1 MLDAKTG
8 APLAGV
14 MVEVQR
20 SGHSART
27 DEQGGFVL
35 PGVPAGRQA
44 LFVSTIGYALARPVV
59 DVRAGADADVTVPL
73 AEGTGAYTERV
84 TVTGNASPVPS
95 RQLRCSRRSAA
106 RVSRACAPCSS
117 TIRCAPCRRCRAS
130 PPTTTSAAT
139 SRYAVLGFGQVG
151 LSIDGVATPWLLHNF
166 EETED
171 SGSLAILNSDILDHV
186 TLSSGSYPQRYGDR
200 TGAWLDST
208 IREGSR
214 AATEIR
220 GAVSGTNASLL
231 AEGPIGA
238 AADGAWL
245 VSFRRSYIDWLL
257 RRVVPDF
264 GSTVF
269 GFTDLEAKVVYDLT
283 PRQQLQVTAIGGL
296 ARLDDESD
304 PDPGS
309 IAHAAD
315 DLALGTLALR
325 STLGSSTIVTQR
337 ASVVTQRFQNVN
349 PYSVENGRGSVRD
362 LSYRADLTWTPRGD
376 TLVDAGAQF
385 QQQQASRTIH
395 QYRFAPDRVTPLLRR
410 SDTFDASARVAS
422 AFAHVVFGA
431 GRRFSIAPGA
441 RVAHSTL
448 VNETVLSPWV
458 QANWSLTGSLSLRA
472 GAGLYHQFPDFAQ
485 VYGPHAGVNLRSER
499 ARHLDVARRAP
510 GDADD
515 ALAGVGL
522 SPRRR
527 PIPAPCGE
535 RVPPRERRGR
545 LAAGRR
551 PVGQRAQRPVERR
564 GAAVAAEQPAGA
576 VRLGL
581 VCARPHD
588 VSRRSDWRALRRRLR
603 SAAHR
608 ERVGAVPHLEPHQH
622 QRQAAHRIE
631 LSMAGYWEQRDSR
644 ASLIGEQRNEVRLPT
659 YARLDVRANRVFNY
673 TKRRLTLFVEV
684 MNVLNRDNV
693 RRTSPALLLSTRTAR
708 RAAIRRAGHQ
718 LPAES
723 LPADAVRRSAVRVL
737 ITGDQEAGV

>member
-1 MLDAKTG
+1 MMPAAVADVDVVQTFRSARRGRHYNRFFQRFDRTRRRLLFLVLAFAIAAPAFAQTRGGGTAPAARAYAGRLLTDVLREMQAAGLKIVFSSELVRPDIRIVAEPRARSPRRVLDELLRPHGLEPRDGPNGTVLIVTRARVRPEKAPAAAPAAGRITGRVLDAKTG

-59 DVRAGADADVTVPL
+59 DVRAGADADVTIPL

-84 TVTGNASPVPS
+84 TVTGERLVSPVQTAPV
-95 RQLRCSRRSAA
+95 QQTLGSAA
-106 RVSRACAPCSS
+106 LQSVRAVLIDDPL
-117 TIRCAPCRRCRAS
+117 RAVHAL
-130 PPTTTSAAT
+130 PGVAANDDLR
-139 SRYAVLGFGQVG
+139 SDFSMRGLGFGRVG

-171 SGSLAILNSDILDHV
+171 SGSLAILNSDILDRV
-186 TLSSGSYPQRYGDR
+186 TLSSGSYPQRYSDR
-200 TGAWLDST
+200 AGAWLDST

-231 AEGPIGA
+231 AEGPIGGA
-238 AADGAWL
+238 ANGAWL

-296 ARLDDESD
+296 ARLDDEDD

-315 DLALGTLALR
+315 DLALGTIALR

-349 PYSVENGRGSVRD
+349 PFSVENGRGSVRD

-385 QQQQASRTIH
+385 QQQQAARTIH
-395 QYRFAPDRVTPLLRR
+395 QYTFAPDRVTPLLRR
-410 SDTFDASARVAS
+410 SDTFDAGARVAS

-441 RVAHSTL
+441 RVARSTL
-448 VNETVLSPWV
+448 VNETVVSPWV

-472 GAGLYHQFPDFAQ
+472 GDC
-485 VYGPHAGVNLRSER
+485 GPS
-499 ARHLDVARRAP
+499 AR
-510 GDADD
+510 G
-515 ALAGVGL
+515 
-522 SPRRR
+522 S
-527 PIPAPCGE
+527 
-535 RVPPRERRGR
+535 
-545 LAAGRR
+545 
-551 PVGQRAQRPVERR
+551 
-564 GAAVAAEQPAGA
+564 
-576 VRLGL
+576 
-581 VCARPHD
+581 
-588 VSRRSDWRALRRRLR
+588 S
-603 SAAHR
+603 
-608 ERVGAVPHLEPHQH
+608 
-622 QRQAAHRIE
+622 
-631 LSMAGYWEQRDSR
+631 
-644 ASLIGEQRNEVRLPT
+644 
-659 YARLDVRANRVFNY
+659 
-673 TKRRLTLFVEV
+673 
-684 MNVLNRDNV
+684 
-693 RRTSPALLLSTRTAR
+693 TSQSSTR
-708 RAAIRRAGHQ
+708 
-718 LPAES
+718 
-723 LPADAVRRSAVRVL
+723 
-737 ITGDQEAGV
+737 